1 MVSALPID
9 FSEYANNILKNTIG
23 EEDMIIWTHCD
34 SFVHL
39 FVCSSGPNLTSL
51 HVWFCTLVSFSSE
64 LQPYRLCLGLSFSP
78 QGISA
83 PTTPPQERML

>member
-23 EEDMIIWTHCD
+23 EEYISEHSVATSIFLCD
-34 SFVHL
+34 TLYFI
-39 FVCSSGPNLTSL
+39 SSPMCNQINCAPLL
-51 HVWFCTLVSFSSE
+51 
-64 LQPYRLCLGLSFSP
+64 FSP

-83 PTTPPQERML
+83 PTTPPLEGML